1 MDEADL
7 DLVCTKTGDI
17 EDLSTSASD
26 CDGKLESIK
35 ESPAVPSLQ
44 VRRML
49 QSLLPARNSLDIPLE
64 MVARLEHLVELADRD
79 VTEVKSGPAFQR
91 ARGAELVA
99 VMRRD
104 AEKAKDYAKRHGVAN
119 WYTSVE
125 DLLADPKVTAVYVAT
140 PPGSRLEIAKQ
151 VAASGKPCYM
161 EKPMARNVTESLQ
174 VAEPFKEAGRP
185 LFVAYYRRAYP
196 RFVRLRELLTS
207 SQLGTITAVH
217 YRLQKPPAT
226 EHAGWRFD
234 VASSGGGLFVDI
246 GSHVLD
252 LLDFLVGP
260 LRNLRGVASRA
271 TGAKM
276 SVPEDGVVLS
286 FECAEDA
293 IGSASWSFR
302 APESCDLLEILTAT
316 AKVSLPDLMN
326 GSRISV
332 TYADGTASETWDIPP
347 PAPAVQEPLI
357 QSVTDAI
364 LAGSPELCSST
375 ADSALR
381 TARNIDGALES
392 FYNGRGDAFWER
404 PETWTVNK
412 RPRQRQ
418 G

>member
-1 MDEADL
+1 MAT
-7 DLVCTKTGDI
+7 VGWGIIGCG
-17 EDLSTSASD
+17 
-26 CDGKLESIK
+26 
-35 ESPAVPSLQ
+35 
-44 VRRML
+44 
-49 QSLLPARNSLDIPLE
+49 
-64 MVARLEHLVELADRD
+64 D

-104 AEKAKDYAKRHGVAN
+104 AEKAKDYAKRHGVPK

-125 DLLADPKVTAVYVAT
+125 DLLADPKVTAVYIAT
-140 PPGSRLEIAKQ
+140 PPGSRLQIAKQ
-151 VAASGKPCYM
+151 VAASGKPCYL

-174 VAEPFKEAGRP
+174 VAEPFKKAGTP

-196 RFVRLRELLTS
+196 RFIRLRELLTS
-207 SQLGTITAVH
+207 SRLGTVTGVH

-226 EHAGWRFD
+226 GQGWRFD

-271 TGAKM
+271 SGAKM
-276 SVPEDGVVLS
+276 TMPEDGVVLS

-293 IGSASWSFR
+293 IGSASWNFR

-332 TYADGTASETWDIPP
+332 AYADGTAAETWDIPP

-364 LAGSPELCSST
+364 LAKSPELCPST
-375 ADSALR
+375 MDSALR
-381 TARNIDGALES
+381 AARNIDDALGS

-412 RPRQRQ
+412 RPRPE
-418 G
+418 